1 MDCDKKDITII
12 ESPVGLPGRA
22 LKNDFLKDVS
32 DGIKKPF
39 KCPWEC
45 LRTCDYKEAPYCIA
59 MALTHAQKGNLNYG
73 FAFAGSNAYR
83 IKKII
88 SVKELMDSLVKE
100 YEQVSYSVHV
110 LEQTSAKVA

>member
-1 MDCDKKDITII
+1 M
-12 ESPVGLPGRA
+12 
-22 LKNDFLKDVS
+22 
-32 DGIKKPF
+32 
-39 KCPWEC
+39 
-45 LRTCDYKEAPYCIA
+45 RTCDYKEAPYCIA